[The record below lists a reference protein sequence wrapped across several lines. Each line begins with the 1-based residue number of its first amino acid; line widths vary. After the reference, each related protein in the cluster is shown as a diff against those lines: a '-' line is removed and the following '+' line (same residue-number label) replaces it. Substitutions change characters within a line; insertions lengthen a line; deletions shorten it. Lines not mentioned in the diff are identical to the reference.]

1 MATVLE
7 SPRNSNTRWNSS
19 AEVENGLKAK
29 ALTFLQP
36 SDPHTQSQHMIWE
49 ESVAY
54 NRMLGSALAKD
65 ALAGDKPLP
74 WRQCAALMILASLA
88 VYGLGFLI
96 VAGFNH
102 LFHYLQL

>member
-7 SPRNSNTRWNSS
+7 SPRNAARRNL
-19 AEVENGLKAK
+19 AGDVEIGLKAE
-29 ALTFLQP
+29 ALTFSQP
-36 SDPHTQSQHMIWE
+36 CGPHTVSQHTIWE
-49 ESVAY
+49 ESVAD
-54 NRMLGSALAKD
+54 NRVLGSALAKD
-65 ALAGDKPLP
+65 ALVGVKPLP
-74 WRQCAALMILASLA
+74 WRQCAALMVLASLA